1 VRHSLKLAPKESLAA
16 QATQR
21 IRNAIADGEFALG
34 EMIPEES
41 LAKAM
46 GVSRTPVREALN
58 ELQRMGLVT
67 IKPQRGSYVFEPTE
81 SDIAEICDYRRM
93 LETQAARSAFL
104 KKKDACFLAL
114 SNAVEQME
122 HSQKNLDKVAYGHAD
137 TQFHDAL
144 FEHCDN
150 AYLRAAYELV
160 SSKIAALRTQL
171 TAPFDDLRIQSL
183 EEHRVFLNL
192 FQVGDFLRFEDL
204 MREHVD
210 RTCDVFTN
218 AWVKR
223 QQVLSNAAAK
233 PK

>member
-1 VRHSLKLAPKESLAA
+1 MRQSLKLEPKESLAA

-21 IRNAIADGEFALG
+21 IRSAIADGEFALG

-46 GVSRTPVREALN
+46 GISRTPVREALN

-104 KKKDACFLAL
+104 KRKDDCLLAL
-114 SNAVEQME
+114 SGALEQMVLAQ
-122 HSQKNLDKVAYGHAD
+122 SLLDKIAYGRAD

-144 FEHCDN
+144 FDHCDN
-150 AYLRAAYELV
+150 AYLRSAYALV

-183 EEHRVFLNL
+183 QEHQLFLNL
-192 FQVGDFLRFEDL
+192 FQEGDFLRFENL
-204 MREHVD
+204 MRKHVD

-223 QQVLSNAAAK
+223 QQELSDIALRTK
-233 PK
+233 